1 MLTWKGC
8 ALYRCG
14 AESSRNVIPSGSTV
28 PFRPVPCLLLSI
40 FPVRHWENRVRVSR
54 WNCRVASSS
63 FYPSQGWLC
72 VFWFRVAG
80 LRVDGRTLIRGW
92 RLDPFITVRPL
103 PWRLLCLVFMCALQH
118 FLNEC
123 FPGTFRSLPI
133 KKKNYLSLYLKGVSR
148 RSCIFLSF
156 HLLRKPL
163 FLHHF
168 QVTFALGVKFQVQ
181 RLFSPARGRRRPIV
195 SALPR
200 CQRAVCRRPCL
211 RSSLCDVSAPRPAP
225 RPWLLSGMF
234 SFSFIFCM
242 LNMICLAMCLGGY
255 LLCLIFSGLL
265 GSAIW
270 CL

>member
-1 MLTWKGC
+1 MSVFLEHS
-8 ALYRCG
+8 A
-14 AESSRNVIPSGSTV
+14 PS
-28 PFRPVPCLLLSI
+28 
-40 FPVRHWENRVRVSR
+40 
-54 WNCRVASSS
+54 
-63 FYPSQGWLC
+63 
-72 VFWFRVAG
+72 
-80 LRVDGRTLIRGW
+80 
-92 RLDPFITVRPL
+92 PL
-103 PWRLLCLVFMCALQH
+103 
-118 FLNEC
+118 
-123 FPGTFRSLPI
+123 

-163 FLHHF
+163 FVHHF

-255 LLCLIFSGLL
+255 LLCLVFSGLL
-265 GSAIW
+265 GSAI
-270 CL
+270 